1 MQWSD
6 MDIIRDIISTL
17 AVQGWKKI
25 LEEDSS
31 IDFIDRLVHK
41 FSTPLHGAQIDVTK
55 IKEEFEFLLQ
65 YAVQYISLAT
75 LDYRAAWWRIFH
87 APTAAEWTNAL
98 TLIQLLF
105 SLPASNGKLERAFS
119 EVNVIK
125 TSKRNLLTNESLDD
139 LLLLSI
145 EGPPLQDFSPDPA
158 IDLWWKEKTTC
169 RRPHQNPRKQY
180 KKRQLQQSQSSSTST
195 ADGSQSSSDD
205 SDTDLLAEWD
215 DWIEE
220 EEED

>member
-1 MQWSD
+1 MYQCQELKRFNEAETFFSRHHEEYCTQLTDCLRTRLQWSD
-6 MDIIRDIISTL
+6 LDVIRDIISTL
-17 AVQGWKKI
+17 AVQGWEKI

-55 IKEEFEFLLQ
+55 IREEFEFILQ

-98 TLIQLLF
+98 AFLIQLLF
-105 SLPASNGKLERAFS
+105 SLPASNGIIEHAFS
-119 EVNVIK
+119 EMNVIK

-145 EGPPLQDFSPDPA
+145 EGPPLKHFCPDSA
-158 IDLWWKEKTTC
+158 IDLWWKEKM
-169 RRPHQNPRKQY
+169 RRLHQNPRKPY
-180 KKRQLQQSQSSSTST
+180 KKMP
-195 ADGSQSSSDD
+195 A
-205 SDTDLLAEWD
+205 
-215 DWIEE
+215 
-220 EEED
+220 